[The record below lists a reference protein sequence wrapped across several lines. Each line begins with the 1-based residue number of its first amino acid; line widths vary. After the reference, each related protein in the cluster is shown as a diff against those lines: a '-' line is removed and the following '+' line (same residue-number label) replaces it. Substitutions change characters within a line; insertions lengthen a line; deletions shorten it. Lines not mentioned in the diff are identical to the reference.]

1 MPRFKRQR
9 PSRLLR
15 KIIFLVG
22 HGDGMTAVD
31 RTIARLNIEHYRK
44 LLANET
50 DKTRRFTLQR
60 LLAEEEAKL
69 AVLEKLVDAR
79 GREIENMARKSKKAK
94 RRAQA
99 IKKKAMPAKKK
110 KRPVPKSAPTPTGG
124 GQLP

>member
-1 MPRFKRQR
+1 M
-9 PSRLLR
+9 
-15 KIIFLVG
+15 
-22 HGDGMTAVD
+22 
-31 RTIARLNIEHYRK
+31 
-44 LLANET
+44 
-50 DKTRRFTLQR
+50 QR

-69 AVLEKLVDAR
+69 AVLENLVNAR

-99 IKKKAMPAKKK
+99 IKKKGMKKAMPAKKK